1 MVFLSLLVV
10 WLGAFA
16 GRLYL
21 GKSALR
27 LPYIDRRKTLHF
39 GFLDLFVYGTVAWL
53 AYIAQYTSLNII
65 AALLYGFGSR
75 TIVGLF
81 ETYLKKKGINPK
93 MF

>member
-1 MVFLSLLVV
+1 MLYISLLIV

-21 GKSALR
+21 KKAALK
-27 LPYIDRRKTLHF
+27 LPYIDNAKTLHF

-53 AYIAQYTSLNII
+53 VYITQYKQLDII

-75 TIVGLF
+75 AIVGLF
-81 ETYLKKKGINPK
+81 EAYLKKKGINPK